1 MIPPAA
7 FSFSTATSTV
17 GVVDK
22 PISITSK
29 PHPINVPETIFDT
42 NKPEILASLPITI
55 FFESFPC
62 EEINFAYAEVN
73 LTISIGVKES
83 PTAPPIVPLI
93 PEIDLISVII
103 FFILHKIKQITRLLI
118 QYFYLC
124 YIIYQIMIEILKNIP
139 SRASKPR
146 EEGLTMVMDKGL
158 SLNEAEN
165 MVALKSELTDIVKL
179 GFGTSLLTRFIDK
192 KINLYQK
199 SGMMVY
205 TGGTL
210 FEAFVIRNQ
219 FDDFCKLMD
228 KLKLEMVEVSDGSIS
243 INHDVKCE
251 YIQKLSKNFKVISE
265 IGSKD
270 ESIILD
276 DSQWIS
282 FMKKELDAGS
292 WKVIAEAR
300 EGGNVGMFDPNG
312 NIKKDLIDKITSDIP
327 VDKILWEAPQKK
339 QQVWFINSFGAN
351 VNLGNISPNDIIS
364 LECLRLGLRGDTF
377 ENYL

>member
-1 MIPPAA
+1 
-7 FSFSTATSTV
+7 
-17 GVVDK
+17 
-22 PISITSK
+22 
-29 PHPINVPETIFDT
+29 
-42 NKPEILASLPITI
+42 
-55 FFESFPC
+55 
-62 EEINFAYAEVN
+62 
-73 LTISIGVKES
+73 
-83 PTAPPIVPLI
+83 
-93 PEIDLISVII
+93 
-103 FFILHKIKQITRLLI
+103 
-118 QYFYLC
+118 
-124 YIIYQIMIEILKNIP
+124 MIEILKNIP

-282 FMKKELDAGS
+282 FMKKEIDAGS

>member
-1 MIPPAA
+1 
-7 FSFSTATSTV
+7 
-17 GVVDK
+17 
-22 PISITSK
+22 
-29 PHPINVPETIFDT
+29 
-42 NKPEILASLPITI
+42 
-55 FFESFPC
+55 
-62 EEINFAYAEVN
+62 
-73 LTISIGVKES
+73 
-83 PTAPPIVPLI
+83 
-93 PEIDLISVII
+93 
-103 FFILHKIKQITRLLI
+103 
-118 QYFYLC
+118 
-124 YIIYQIMIEILKNIP
+124 MIEILKNIP

-228 KLKLEMVEVSDGSIS
+228 KLKIEMVEVSDGSIS

-276 DSQWIS
+276 DFQWIS

-312 NIKKDLIDKITSDIP
+312 NIKKDLIDKITSNIP

>member
-1 MIPPAA
+1 
-7 FSFSTATSTV
+7 
-17 GVVDK
+17 
-22 PISITSK
+22 
-29 PHPINVPETIFDT
+29 
-42 NKPEILASLPITI
+42 
-55 FFESFPC
+55 
-62 EEINFAYAEVN
+62 
-73 LTISIGVKES
+73 
-83 PTAPPIVPLI
+83 
-93 PEIDLISVII
+93 
-103 FFILHKIKQITRLLI
+103 
-118 QYFYLC
+118 
-124 YIIYQIMIEILKNIP
+124 MIEILKNIP
-139 SRASKPR
+139 LRASKPR

-312 NIKKDLIDKITSDIP
+312 NIKKDLIDKITSNIP

>member
-1 MIPPAA
+1 
-7 FSFSTATSTV
+7 
-17 GVVDK
+17 
-22 PISITSK
+22 
-29 PHPINVPETIFDT
+29 
-42 NKPEILASLPITI
+42 
-55 FFESFPC
+55 
-62 EEINFAYAEVN
+62 
-73 LTISIGVKES
+73 
-83 PTAPPIVPLI
+83 
-93 PEIDLISVII
+93 
-103 FFILHKIKQITRLLI
+103 
-118 QYFYLC
+118 
-124 YIIYQIMIEILKNIP
+124 MIEILKNIP

-312 NIKKDLIDKITSDIP
+312 NIKKDLIAKITSNIP